1 MKQNN
6 KQKKN
11 NVVIKPSVYLQGLD
25 ISPLLWGATAG
36 VYDQLVM
43 SQKGDVPSISSSSQ
57 LEQ

>member
-1 MKQNN
+1 M

-11 NVVIKPSVYLQGLD
+11 NVVIKPTVYLHGLG

-43 SQKGDVPSISSSSQ
+43 SQKGDVPSVSSSTQ
-57 LEQ
+57 LGQ

>member
-1 MKQNN
+1 M

-11 NVVIKPSVYLQGLD
+11 NVVIKPSVYLQGLG

-43 SQKGDVPSISSSSQ
+43 SQKGDVPSVSSSSQ
-57 LEQ
+57 LGQ